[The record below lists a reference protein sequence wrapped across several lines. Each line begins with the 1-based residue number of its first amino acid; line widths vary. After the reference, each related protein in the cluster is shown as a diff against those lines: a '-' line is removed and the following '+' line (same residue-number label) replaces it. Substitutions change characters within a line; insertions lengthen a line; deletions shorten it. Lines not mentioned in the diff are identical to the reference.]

1 MGAARVTFQPG
12 DRSVAADVGSTVLDA
27 ARAAGVVIDA
37 PCGGIGRCGR
47 CRVRVSGS
55 VRPPDDDELALLSAA
70 DRRRGVR
77 LACRAVIE
85 GDVTVSIA
93 AERGSLRIVQS
104 ATAPD
109 PALEAPEARG
119 HVPRWPGEPLIGAA
133 VDVGTTTIAARLYDL
148 RTGELLGAA
157 SSANPQ
163 ASWGADVLSRVS
175 AALAGEATALQSAVV
190 SAIEE
195 LVTGIASR
203 VPVAVEALREIVCVG
218 NTAMTS
224 LLLGADV
231 SPLAAAPYAGA
242 RTGAETVPADAL
254 GFIAF
259 PLAVLT
265 TLPGVSAFIGS
276 DITAG
281 LLVTHPGQGDA
292 PGVFVDLGTNGEI
305 VLAVGDKRYGASAA
319 AGPALE
325 GAGIEHGMRAE
336 TGAIERAWLEA
347 GDLRITTVGEAPPEG
362 ICGSGLID
370 LAEALLDGGAL
381 TPDGLLRTD
390 AAPPLGRRVFM
401 RDDGVRAFAVDIDG
415 DVMLTQ
421 RDIRAFQLAKGAV
434 RTAIDLLLERAGVP
448 AGAVGSVVVAGGFGL
463 HVRGA
468 ALARTGM
475 VPAEWADRLAFAGN
489 SALAGAA
496 AALLAS
502 ASRTEAERIASAVE
516 TVDLA
521 GDPAFQE
528 RFIAAL
534 GFPET

>member
-12 DRSVAADVGSTVLDA
+12 VRSNVADVGSTVLDA

-47 CRVRVSGS
+47 CRVRVSGA
-55 VRPPDDDELALLSAA
+55 VRPPADDELAVLSAT

-77 LACRAVIE
+77 LACRTVIE
-85 GDVTVSIA
+85 GDVTVSEA
-93 AERGSLRIVQS
+93 AEQGSLRIVES

-109 PALEAPEARG
+109 PAVEPPEERG

-148 RTGELLGAA
+148 RSGELMGAA
-157 SSANPQ
+157 SAPNPQ
-163 ASWGADVLSRVS
+163 ASWGSDVLSRVS
-175 AALAGEATALQSAVV
+175 AALAGEAGALQRAVV
-190 SAIEE
+190 SAIEA
-195 LVTGIASR
+195 LVTDTAAQAAVAS
-203 VPVAVEALREIVCVG
+203 EALREIVCVG

-231 SPLAAAPYAGA
+231 SPLAAAPYEGA

-254 GFIAF
+254 GFVAF
-259 PLAVLT
+259 PLAVVT

-281 LLVTHPGQGDA
+281 LLVTRPDRGDTPA
-292 PGVFVDLGTNGEI
+292 VFVDLGTNGEI
-305 VLAVGDKRYGASAA
+305 VLAADGTVYAASAA

-325 GAGIEHGMRAE
+325 GAGVEHGMRAE
-336 TGAIERAWLEA
+336 TGAIERAWLED
-347 GDLRITTVGEAPPEG
+347 GDLRTSTVGDAPPAG

-381 TPDGLLRTD
+381 TADGLLRTD
-390 AAPPLGRRVFM
+390 AAPPLGRRVFV
-401 RDDGVRAFAVDIDG
+401 RDDGIRAFAVDIDG
-415 DVMLTQ
+415 DVTLTQ
-421 RDIRAFQLAKGAV
+421 RDVRAFQLAKGAV
-434 RTAIDLLLERAGVP
+434 RTALDLLLERAGIP
-448 AGAVGSVVVAGGFGL
+448 AEAIGSVIVAGGFGL

-489 SALAGAA
+489 TALAGAV
-496 AALLAS
+496 AALLAN
-502 ASRTEAERIASAVE
+502 APRVQAARIASAVE
-516 TVDLA
+516 TIDLA
-521 GDPAFQE
+521 GDPRFQE

-534 GFPET
+534 GFPAA